1 MVNPWPLRVGVTFF
15 EKAESNLKLCIM
27 NKRMRNLQNV
37 ICFVVGIFFFFRLE
51 TSWHSRIEPL
61 FIQESSR
68 SALSDG
74 STLKRGCWGRG
85 LGSEADYFGRRTE
98 EGN

>member
-37 ICFVVGIFFFFRLE
+37 ICFVVGIFFFFLGWKQAG
-51 TSWHSRIEPL
+51 T
-61 FIQESSR
+61 QE
-68 SALSDG
+68 LSHF
-74 STLKRGCWGRG
+74 SYKKVPEVL
-85 LGSEADYFGRRTE
+85 
-98 EGN
+98 

>member
-1 MVNPWPLRVGVTFF
+1 MN
-15 EKAESNLKLCIM
+15 EKFAECDLFRCWN
-27 NKRMRNLQNV
+27 
-37 ICFVVGIFFFFRLE
+37 FFFFRLK
-51 TSWHSRIEPL
+51 TSWDSRIEPL

-85 LGSEADYFGRRTE
+85 LGSKADYFGRRAE

>member
-1 MVNPWPLRVGVTFF
+1 MYYEYMN
-15 EKAESNLKLCIM
+15 EKFAECDLFRCWN
-27 NKRMRNLQNV
+27 
-37 ICFVVGIFFFFRLE
+37 FFFFRLK
-51 TSWHSRIEPL
+51 TSWDSRIEPL

-85 LGSEADYFGRRTE
+85 LGSKADYFGRRAE